1 MKTDCIVPY
10 RCRSCGENCLHD
22 KRVVIQ
28 LGSNDL
34 LKRQVLPQFPFPRG
48 KTSINVKWDKALN
61 IILQKMRYSNVNE
74 VVFLDIP
81 DFSFIDMSEQE
92 RYFSKL
98 FKKFSI
104 FFQDF
109 LLFLILSD
117 IREKIRESMKTRMEK
132 MLDQYSNKFKQNPLK
147 CKMIHFKN
155 EKFLDENIHLEK
167 SAQLRRLAIA
177 RKKYKILKYNMTKY
191 VT

>member
-1 MKTDCIVPY
+1 
-10 RCRSCGENCLHD
+10 
-22 KRVVIQ
+22 
-28 LGSNDL
+28 
-34 LKRQVLPQFPFPRG
+34 
-48 KTSINVKWDKALN
+48 
-61 IILQKMRYSNVNE
+61 
-74 VVFLDIP
+74 
-81 DFSFIDMSEQE
+81 
-92 RYFSKL
+92 
-98 FKKFSI
+98 
-104 FFQDF
+104 
-109 LLFLILSD
+109 
-117 IREKIRESMKTRMEK
+117 MKTRMEK

>member
-1 MKTDCIVPY
+1 
-10 RCRSCGENCLHD
+10 
-22 KRVVIQ
+22 
-28 LGSNDL
+28 
-34 LKRQVLPQFPFPRG
+34 
-48 KTSINVKWDKALN
+48 
-61 IILQKMRYSNVNE
+61 MRYSNVNE

-81 DFSFIDMSEQE
+81 DFSFMDMSEQE